1 MMAHTL
7 ATTIVLLLLCK
18 NNHNTIINAQTI
30 TASYDPTFNAP
41 SCLTPAMKCETDNTP
56 GGGIYGVSSFEY
68 NSPNTI
74 DSCNDYSNSI
84 ETPQVPQNFYE
95 AHNGAWITTFS
106 SGSQTLMD
114 INDNGIAAY
123 FRTTNS
129 GCWSVPSPLGGQ
141 STITSN
147 TPEELLTELINV
159 PAENIFSGEDL
170 EILLDNGYDKI
181 SVAASYLDTPPSYIS
196 FAQIFYAGYFEIELL
211 TISGN
216 FGLQGDDFTY
226 SLCFQN
232 PEEDDK
238 MMNRKYEIEN
248 KARAILKK

>member
-1 MMAHTL
+1 MKKLLYLFLTVL
-7 ATTIVLLLLCK
+7 IVAC
-18 NNHNTIINAQTI
+18 
-30 TASYDPTFNAP
+30 
-41 SCLTPAMKCETDNTP
+41 
-56 GGGIYGVSSFEY
+56 SS
-68 NSPNTI
+68 
-74 DSCNDYSNSI
+74 DDGNSI

-129 GCWSVPSPLGGQ
+129 GCWSIPSSLGGQ

-147 TPEELLTELINV
+147 TPENLLTQLTNV
-159 PAENIFSGEDL
+159 PAENVFSGEDL
-170 EILLDNGYDKI
+170 QILLDAGYDTI
-181 SVAASYLDTPPSYIS
+181 SVSASYSNNGPTLIS

-216 FGLQGDDFTY
+216 FGLQNDAFTY
-226 SLCFQN
+226 SLCFHN

-238 MMNRKYEIEN
+238 MMNRKYKIEN

>member
-1 MMAHTL
+1 MKKLIYLFLTVL
-7 ATTIVLLLLCK
+7 IVAC
-18 NNHNTIINAQTI
+18 
-30 TASYDPTFNAP
+30 
-41 SCLTPAMKCETDNTP
+41 
-56 GGGIYGVSSFEY
+56 SSDDG
-68 NSPNTI
+68 NSN
-74 DSCNDYSNSI
+74 

-129 GCWSVPSPLGGQ
+129 GCWSIPASLGGE
-141 STITSN
+141 STVSSN
-147 TPEELLTELINV
+147 TPENLLTQLTNV
-159 PAENIFSGEDL
+159 PAENVFSGEDL
-170 EILLDNGYDKI
+170 QILLDNGYDTI
-181 SVAASYLDTPPSYIS
+181 SVSASYSNNGPTLIS

-216 FGLQGDDFTY
+216 FGLQNDAFTY
-226 SLCFQN
+226 SLCFHN

>member
-1 MMAHTL
+1 MKKLIYLFLTVL
-7 ATTIVLLLLCK
+7 IVAC
-18 NNHNTIINAQTI
+18 
-30 TASYDPTFNAP
+30 
-41 SCLTPAMKCETDNTP
+41 
-56 GGGIYGVSSFEY
+56 SSDDG
-68 NSPNTI
+68 NSN
-74 DSCNDYSNSI
+74 
-84 ETPQVPQNFYE
+84 ETPQVPQNFYD

-129 GCWSVPSPLGGQ
+129 GCWSIPPSLGGQ
-141 STITSN
+141 STIISN

-159 PAENIFSGEDL
+159 PSENVFSGEDL
-170 EILLDNGYDKI
+170 QILLDNGYNTI
-181 SVAASYLDTPPSYIS
+181 SVAAGYLDTPPSFIS

-216 FGLQGDDFTY
+216 FVLQNDAFTY
-226 SLCFQN
+226 SLCFHN

>member
-1 MMAHTL
+1 MKKLIYLFLTVLIVACSSDDGNSNE
-7 ATTIVLLLLCK
+7 TT
-18 NNHNTIINAQTI
+18 
-30 TASYDPTFNAP
+30 
-41 SCLTPAMKCETDNTP
+41 
-56 GGGIYGVSSFEY
+56 
-68 NSPNTI
+68 
-74 DSCNDYSNSI
+74 
-84 ETPQVPQNFYE
+84 QVPQNFYE

-129 GCWSVPSPLGGQ
+129 GCWSIPASLGGE
-141 STITSN
+141 STVSSN
-147 TPEELLTELINV
+147 TPENLLTQLTNV
-159 PAENIFSGEDL
+159 PAENVFSGEDL
-170 EILLDNGYDKI
+170 QILLDNGYDTI
-181 SVAASYLDTPPSYIS
+181 SVSASYSNNGPTLIS

-216 FGLQGDDFTY
+216 FSLQNDAFTY
-226 SLCFQN
+226 SLCFHN

>member
-1 MMAHTL
+1 MKKIIYLFLT
-7 ATTIVLLLLCK
+7 VL
-18 NNHNTIINAQTI
+18 IIA
-30 TASYDPTFNAP
+30 
-41 SCLTPAMKCETDNTP
+41 C
-56 GGGIYGVSSFEY
+56 SS
-68 NSPNTI
+68 
-74 DSCNDYSNSI
+74 DDGNSI

-159 PAENIFSGEDL
+159 PAENVFSGEDL
-170 EILLDNGYDKI
+170 QILLDAGYDTI
-181 SVAASYLDTPPSYIS
+181 SVSASYSNNGPTLIS

-216 FGLQGDDFTY
+216 FGLQNDAFTY
-226 SLCFQN
+226 SLCFHN

-238 MMNRKYEIEN
+238 MMNRKYKIEN
-248 KARAILKK
+248 KVKAILKK